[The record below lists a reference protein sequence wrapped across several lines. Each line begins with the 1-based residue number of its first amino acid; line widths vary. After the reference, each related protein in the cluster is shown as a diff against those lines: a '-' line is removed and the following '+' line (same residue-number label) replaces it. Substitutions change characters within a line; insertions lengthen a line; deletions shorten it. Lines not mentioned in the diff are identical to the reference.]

1 MKTLFAS
8 LFIVVAATC
17 SHAQTTNRFAA
28 TIFRALTN
36 DVAITNQTNMTVVT
50 GLTVTIEPNKRY
62 AFQLFPV
69 ISASTSSTVVQLVAS
84 NATIY
89 GFWDGITTGSYGTQ
103 PLTNANSFN
112 ITTSRAPAQFFYVI
126 GGTNTNAGTIGVQF
140 SSSVATNTNTFNI
153 GSFMRADKLPQ

>member
-62 AFQLFPV
+62 AFQLFPI
-69 ISASTSSTVVQLVAS
+69 ISASSPSTMVQLVAS

-89 GFWDGITTGSYGTQ
+89 GFWDGITSGSYSTNA
-103 PLTNANSFN
+103 LTNANSFG
-112 ITTSRAPAQFFYVI
+112 ITPSRAPAQFFYVI
-126 GGTNTNAGTIGVQF
+126 GGTNTNAGSISVQF
-140 SSSVATNTNTFNI
+140 SGSAANNTNTFHI

>member
-1 MKTLFAS
+1 MKCLFAI
-8 LFIVVAATC
+8 LLLAAFVAPA
-17 SHAQTTNRFAA
+17 SAQTNRFAA

-50 GLTVTIEPNKRY
+50 DLSVTIEPNKRY

-89 GFWDGITTGSYGTQ
+89 GFWDGLTTGSYGTQ
-103 PLTNANSFN
+103 PLTNANSFS

-126 GGTNTNAGTIGVQF
+126 GGTNTNAGTISVQF
-140 SSSVATNTNTFNI
+140 SSSVATNTNTFHV